1 MAGDADVKR
10 RIKSVENTRQITRT
24 MELVATS
31 KLKRATDRVHA
42 ARPYA
47 DALHQI
53 VGGLYSPELSE
64 KYPILRRPDEVKRA
78 AVLLLTANRG
88 LCGGF
93 NSNLIKQARNVM
105 DDLRGQGI
113 EVELHIAR

>member
-31 KLKRATDRVHA
+31 KLKKATDRVYA

-47 DALHQI
+47 DALEGTGSPPPYGPPDHT
-53 VGGLYSPELSE
+53 GGGEGGGA
-64 KYPILRRPDEVKRA
+64 VA
-78 AVLLLTANRG
+78 AGA
-88 LCGGF
+88 
-93 NSNLIKQARNVM
+93 
-105 DDLRGQGI
+105 
-113 EVELHIAR
+113 